1 MYLSPHDD
9 GVETV
14 ATCASF
20 DINSPTFAG
29 NNAAPAFKGDFM
41 FDMVA
46 NCAHDLKT
54 VKIKFVI
61 CCPLC
66 TFSDPFALYF
76 STAFGSHLQ

>member
-9 GVETV
+9 V
-14 ATCASF
+14 ADTIDVCNSF

-29 NNAAPAFKGDFM
+29 NNAAPALKGDFM

-54 VKIKFVI
+54 VNIVH
-61 CCPLC
+61 
-66 TFSDPFALYF
+66 FSL
-76 STAFGSHLQ
+76 